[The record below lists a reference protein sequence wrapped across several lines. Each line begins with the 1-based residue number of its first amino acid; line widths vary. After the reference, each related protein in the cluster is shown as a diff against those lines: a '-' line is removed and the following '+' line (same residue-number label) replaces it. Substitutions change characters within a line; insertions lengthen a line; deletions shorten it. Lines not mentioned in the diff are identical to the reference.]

1 MYKKRGRKN
10 DDFLYTKLI
19 LSNISERIAELYSL
33 IINIKKLL
41 IRFIRGVNVSY
52 LTCSRSGWE
61 SFNKALTKKNY
72 LKLLNNNE
80 CSMLLDNKRHIFFIW
95 QVYFFTLPQWV
106 VNRESV
112 YSYCQMFGVN
122 LRKTLSSRIISARK
136 DQVTDK

>member
-52 LTCSRSGWE
+52 LTCSRSG
-61 SFNKALTKKNY
+61 
-72 LKLLNNNE
+72 
-80 CSMLLDNKRHIFFIW
+80 
-95 QVYFFTLPQWV
+95 
-106 VNRESV
+106 
-112 YSYCQMFGVN
+112 
-122 LRKTLSSRIISARK
+122 
-136 DQVTDK
+136 